1 MSYKISDINYID
13 DCSVGDWNGKESQ
26 AAKIYNDILDIIAS
40 NINVDDDDTFYR
52 ASQYLYDN
60 LVCEDILAYTD
71 DQKMDAAMRSL
82 LTIKTKLQIDQE
94 AKQRDTDCNRRMK

>member
-1 MSYKISDINYID
+1 MNYKISDINYIND
-13 DCSVGDWNGKESQ
+13 RSVGDWNGKESQ
-26 AAKIYNDILDIIAS
+26 AAKIYNDILNIISS

-60 LVCEDILAYTD
+60 FVCEDILAYTG